1 MKTKCILIITILFT
15 SFINAQKVKLSDMYG
30 LWVYGLRE
38 SSFIV
43 FVKDEMVGVDF
54 FNFPDVYINY
64 TKVGFIDRN
73 NPVLIDYYK
82 KKNKLKVIDSDTIRM
97 TNMDIPE
104 NLKIEILDRQKN
116 EYDYF
121 FYGGTLCGLGIDPE
135 DLPSK
140 VGSRFELINSNV
152 FVYIKVAGL
161 PNNYITAL
169 YKKGI
174 KDKKNYLKNF
184 FNMDFKEIK
193 IAKSIIYK
201 TPNNP
206 TKMYLLKGNE
216 VEVLEQKDNWL
227 RIRYYGNKTIEGWIK
242 KEDVAVE

>member
-1 MKTKCILIITILFT
+1 MKLKHIIIILLLCTNFCE
-15 SFINAQKVKLSDMYG
+15 AQKIKLSDLKGVWKSANYETG
-30 LWVYGLRE
+30 YD
-38 SSFIV
+38 V
-43 FVKDEMVGVDF
+43 FVNDTMVSLSFYD
-54 FNFPDVYINY
+54 INDISIY
-64 TKVGFIDRN
+64 YNKVGFIDKN
-73 NPVLIDYYK
+73 NQGLINAYRK
-82 KKNKLKVIDSDTIRM
+82 
-97 TNMDIPE
+97 E
-104 NLKIEILDRQKN
+104 FNLSITDEIQIVNFDVPKDLILEILDEQKS
-116 EYDYF
+116 EFDYF
-121 FYGGTLCGLGIDPE
+121 YHGGAIWGLGIDPE

-216 VEVLEQKDNWL
+216 VEILEQKDNWL
-227 RIRYYGNKTIEGWIK
+227 RIRYYGNKTIDGWIK
-242 KEDVAVE
+242 KEDVPR